1 MISMPD
7 GDMWQR
13 FTNPA
18 TRVIHFA
25 QEEAKRLGMSV
36 VGTEHLL
43 LGLVREGEGVAARVL
58 ERLGVSLGRVRSE
71 LNRQLGALETPP
83 TTQQNRLS
91 LSPKARKSLEQ
102 AMDEARELNPKLGLL
117 DFVDT
122 EHILLG
128 LIRDGSG
135 SVNKAVRLL
144 EGLGIDIE
152 RLRKEVLNY
161 LGGSSTATPSSK
173 TRSNT
178 QTLDNFSRDLTRMAS
193 DGLLDPVIGRAKEIQ
208 RVIQILSR
216 RTKNNPILIG
226 EPGVGK
232 TAIVEGLAQRIIS
245 KDVPELLF
253 GKRVVA
259 LDLPGL
265 VAGTK
270 YRGEFEERMKRV
282 MDEIRKASGEIILFI
297 DELHTV
303 VGAGAAE
310 GAIDA
315 SNILKPSL
323 ARGELQC
330 IGATTINEF
339 KKYVEKDPAL
349 ERRFQ
354 PIIVAQPGLEESVA
368 ILKGLRQRY
377 EEHHSVT
384 ITDEALHLA
393 VNLADRYITDRFLP
407 DKAIDVMDEA
417 ASRVRLA
424 SSIIPEEL
432 RIVRRDLDDA
442 THELQEVGGVSSYE
456 RDHDRYFE
464 LREKMRKLKEIAHDM
479 EEEWKKN
486 RGGIKTIVDE
496 GDIADVVS
504 LWTGVPVQ
512 KLAAE
517 ESTRLLNM
525 GEALENRVK
534 GQTEAITAVARAVRR
549 GRAGLKDP
557 KRPIGSFIFLG
568 PTGVGKTELAR
579 TLAEF
584 LFGNE
589 DAMIRVDMS
598 EYMERFAVS
607 RLMGAPPGY
616 VGFEDGGQLTERVR
630 RRPYSVVLLDE
641 IEKAHPEV
649 FNILLQVLEDG
660 RLTDSQGRQVDFR
673 NTVIIMTS
681 NVGTSSMD
689 LGRGIGFLSDAEQN
703 VNNTYSRM
711 KDIILDKFKQTFRP
725 EFLNRIDDVI
735 VFKPL
740 GKEEI
745 AKIVYL
751 FIDRLRTQ
759 LKSQG
764 MDIVVTDNLIT
775 KLGEEGFNPTLGA
788 RPLRRA
794 VQHLLEDTLAEEML
808 QGNFREGDLIHADYR
823 DDKVIFNKE
832 VSMPEIPEAIS
843 AMQN

>member
-1 MISMPD
+1 
-7 GDMWQR
+7 MWQR